1 MKNKR
6 FARGVCGEKSAL
18 QTLIH
23 VRSYE
28 ERQSAKVPYEYI
40 TFMHEKAMCDWVR
53 SQESTIQWSG
63 KCQYASDKHE
73 KKPVCKNYIQVF
85 FFLPRS
91 TSELNIHFS
100 CLFSLFSSL
109 LFCQLAH
116 ELPRVVNK
124 LNINIAI
131 KKMANRFI
139 KWKALLS
146 LQVRVWKEQK
156 KVTAPTAHSLLFW
169 FA

>member
-1 MKNKR
+1 MNISRSCMKKRCVTEWEARNQQFSEVGNANMRATSTRKSR
-6 FARGVCGEKSAL
+6 FAKIIYRFSSFF
-18 QTLIH
+18 H
-23 VRSYE
+23 VPR
-28 ERQSAKVPYEYI
+28 VNL
-40 TFMHEKAMCDWVR
+40 TFIFPA
-53 SQESTIQWSG
+53 
-63 KCQYASDKHE
+63 
-73 KKPVCKNYIQVF
+73 F
-85 FFLPRS
+85 FP
-91 TSELNIHFS
+91 
-100 CLFSLFSSL
+100 SSL